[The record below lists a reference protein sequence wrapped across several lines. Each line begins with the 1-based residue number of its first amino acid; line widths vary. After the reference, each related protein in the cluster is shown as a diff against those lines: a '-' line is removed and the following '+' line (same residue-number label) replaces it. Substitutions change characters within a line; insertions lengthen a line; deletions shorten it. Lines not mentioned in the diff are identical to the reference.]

1 MGKEFEKSKQE
12 PISFEKLLLLFRKT
26 RKMMQ
31 ESAKETRKMFEETDR
46 KWQETDRK
54 WREATLQFQE
64 TDRKWRETDR
74 KWQETNKRFL
84 ELEKLHHKGDDD
96 YEKAKKELER
106 IERIQQRKFKQLESL
121 FTGQWGKLIESLV
134 EGKLVQILKEK
145 GIDLK
150 ETCTRITSPEKD
162 MELDIIAANGKDT
175 VVVEVKTTLKP
186 ALVDEFLEK
195 LGSFRNLF
203 PRFSEENIF
212 GAVAFLRD
220 EASAAKYAQKKGLFI
235 IKATGDSASV
245 VNSENFKPK
254 NW

>member
-31 ESAKETRKMFEETDR
+31 ESAKETRKMFQETDR
-46 KWQETDRK
+46 KWQ
-54 WREATLQFQE
+54 EATLQFQE
-64 TDRKWRETDR
+64 TDRKW
-74 KWQETNKRFL
+74 KETNKRFL

-145 GIDLK
+145 GVDVK
-150 ETCTRITSPEKD
+150 ETYTRITSPEKD

-195 LGSFRNLF
+195 LGSFRSLF

-235 IKATGDSASV
+235 IKATGDSASL